1 MQCCVTN
8 ALCAARA
15 QWITLSG
22 RQPMIQAARS
32 HMQTQIQRY
41 EAQMKQSM
49 DQFLDEIADDIIA
62 EIAEE
67 VR

>member
-1 MQCCVTN
+1 
-8 ALCAARA
+8 
-15 QWITLSG
+15 
-22 RQPMIQAARS
+22 
-32 HMQTQIQRY
+32 
-41 EAQMKQSM
+41 M